1 MNMINSHYTLTRNQL
16 EVFREICLGKETVSE
31 ILRSSSQSSKTVYR
45 ITEALL
51 EFGII
56 TRSEGRGARFSPSDG
71 IHSAALKR
79 YLLSKEHPIDAI
91 VGSKLLLLL
100 SISQMPKSMERIA
113 KETGLM
119 RDTVRVLAWSL
130 RNLGIVAQ
138 EGSKIAI
145 SETDLFMKQFL
156 QDFSKGVNL
165 SIMQGRTKVGILIWS
180 GGLEFIFSTPSLD
193 NSTRIRMTGISAM
206 AMYGIQFISE
216 TNYYYY
222 SNWNADLKPEDI
234 AIHNLLT
241 DRFNSR
247 VIGYSIL
254 LIKKTGFDAD
264 YLLEESRYAG
274 IDRLVKDI
282 MNFVNG
288 RPVKNRYMPSIA
300 DMEDLMVQYGVN

>member
-1 MNMINSHYTLTRNQL
+1 MIISHYTLTRNQL

-31 ILRSSSQSSKTVYR
+31 IVGSSSRSSKTVYR
-45 ITEALL
+45 ITKALS
-51 EFGII
+51 EFGVIDG
-56 TRSEGRGARFSPSDG
+56 SEGRGTRFSPSSG

-79 YLLSKEHPIDAI
+79 YLLSKERSVDAI

-100 SISQMPKSMERIA
+100 SISQMPKSIERIA
-113 KETGLM
+113 KETGLK

-130 RNLGIVAQ
+130 KNFGIVAQ

-180 GGLEFIFSTPSLD
+180 GGLEFIFSTASLD
-193 NSTRIRMTGISAM
+193 NSTRVKKTGISAM
-206 AMYGIQFISE
+206 ARFGIQFISE
-216 TNYYYY
+216 TIYYYY

-247 VIGYSIL
+247 VVSYSIL

-264 YLLEESRYAG
+264 YLLEGSRYAG
-274 IDRLVKDI
+274 IDRLVRDI
-282 MNFVNG
+282 INFVNG
-288 RPVKNRYMPSIA
+288 RPINNRYMPSIA

>member
-1 MNMINSHYTLTRNQL
+1 MISSHYTLTRNQL
-16 EVFREICLGKETVSE
+16 EVFREICLGKETVGE
-31 ILRSSSQSSKTVYR
+31 IAGSSSQSSKTVYR
-45 ITEALL
+45 ITEALS

-56 TRSEGRGARFSPSDG
+56 ARSEGRGARFSPSAG

-79 YLLSKEHPIDAI
+79 YLLSKERPVDAI

-113 KETGLM
+113 KETGLK
-119 RDTVRVLAWSL
+119 RDTVRVLTWSL
-130 RNLGIVAQ
+130 RNFGIVAQ
-138 EGSKIAI
+138 QGSKIAI

-193 NSTRIRMTGISAM
+193 NSTRIRKTGISAM
-206 AMYGIQFISE
+206 AKYGIQLISE

-222 SNWNADLKPEDI
+222 SNWNIDLRPEDI

-247 VIGYSIL
+247 IISYSIL
-254 LIKKTGFDAD
+254 LIKKTGFDSA

-274 IDRLVKDI
+274 VDGLVRDI
-282 MNFVNG
+282 INLVNG
-288 RPVKNRYMPSIA
+288 RPVNNRYMPSIA
-300 DMEDLMVQYGVN
+300 DMKDLMVQYW